1 MHKAVRTI
9 DQREHNFMTI
19 INMKN
24 MFMKNIKNENS
35 LKRLIYIFRVVVR
48 NICGAYVTEF

>member
-1 MHKAVRTI
+1 
-9 DQREHNFMTI
+9 
-19 INMKN
+19 MKN

-48 NICGAYVTEF
+48 NICGAYVTEFWVLIMGLEEKSIGRKLSKW